1 MDNWRK
7 NQEISNHQVGHWRSS
22 SYNGKPPLDNRFPT
36 VPSWEKK
43 FCASVGSVPWKK
55 VIEGKRYMYMHSNVV
70 NWEDSAV
77 KETFDNAKNR
87 FWAEIN
93 GFPCNIPLP
102 DPDMYVDDVD
112 WDASVDP
119 ELYLDLDR
127 EDEARRTMIEKSQET
142 VILGSSLLLNQSL
155 SGPGWGIEPT
165 GWGDDEEV
173 TKPPEPNLTCG
184 WGWGAEEVK
193 KPPEP
198 SYAAVGWGSCNHENN
213 ETNSWEQNDSQRWIP
228 KQQYGGD
235 LDNKYQTSNG
245 GNTNWRTWE
254 GNNRRRENSM
264 SWSKNPA
271 YHHAYHHDNNEYQMN
286 RGRRNGGRG
295 GGGRRGHYS
304 YVAKVASPSAW

>member
-1 MDNWRK
+1 MANWRK
-7 NQEISNHQVGHWRSS
+7 NQGISNHQVGHWGSS

-55 VIEGKRYMYMHSNVV
+55 VIEVKRYMHMHSNVV

-77 KETFDNAKNR
+77 KEAFDNAKNR

-93 GFPCNIPLP
+93 GFHCDIPLP
-102 DPDMYVDDVD
+102 DPNMYIDDVD

-127 EDEARRTMIEKSQET
+127 ELEASRSILEKSQET

-165 GWGDDEEV
+165 GWGDEEEV
-173 TKPPEPNLTCG
+173 TKPPEPNPACG
-184 WGWGAEEVK
+184 WGWGTQEEVT

-198 SYAAVGWGSCNHENN
+198 SYAANGWGSNYHENN
-213 ETNSWEQNDSQRWIP
+213 ETNSWEQNDSQRWIR
-228 KQQYGGD
+228 KEQYGGD
-235 LDNKYQTSNG
+235 LHDKYQASNG
-245 GNTNWRTWE
+245 WNRNWGAWE
-254 GNNRRRENSM
+254 GNNRRRENNI
-264 SWSKNPA
+264 SWSKNQG
-271 YHHAYHHDNNEYQMN
+271 YHHDNNEY

-295 GGGRRGHYS
+295 GGGGGRRGNYT
-304 YVAKVASPSAW
+304 YAPKVAATPSAW